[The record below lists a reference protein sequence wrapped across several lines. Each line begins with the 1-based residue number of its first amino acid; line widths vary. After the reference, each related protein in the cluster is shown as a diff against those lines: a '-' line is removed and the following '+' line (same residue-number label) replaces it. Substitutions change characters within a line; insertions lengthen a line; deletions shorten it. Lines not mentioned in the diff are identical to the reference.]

1 MTQNKKLTTM
11 KKDELSKKI
20 DAINLDALTNKS
32 IVNRQIWKKEILA
45 NFKTEK
51 TARRILRKKQLEL
64 SKAVVKFAKL
74 KDDANLKTAIIELEK
89 FYKTNLVSRDKF
101 TNISDEKTEGQI
113 VLYASELCKETK

>member
-11 KKDELSKKI
+11 KKEELSKKI

-51 TARRILRKKQLEL
+51 TARRILRSKQLEL

-74 KDDANLKTAIIELEK
+74 KNDADLKNAIIELEK

-113 VLYASELCKETK
+113 ILYASELCKQAK

>member
-1 MTQNKKLTTM
+1 MTQNKKITTM
-11 KKDELSKKI
+11 KKEELSKKI

-51 TARRILRKKQLEL
+51 TARRILRSKQLEL

-74 KDDANLKTAIIELEK
+74 KNDADLKIAIIELEK

-113 VLYASELCKETK
+113 ILYASELCKQAK